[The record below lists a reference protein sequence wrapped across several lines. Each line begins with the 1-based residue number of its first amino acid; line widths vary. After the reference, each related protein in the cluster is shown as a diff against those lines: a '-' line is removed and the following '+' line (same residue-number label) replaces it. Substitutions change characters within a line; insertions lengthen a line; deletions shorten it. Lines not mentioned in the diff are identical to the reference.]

1 VNMPYET
8 GDHLAVFAVQD
19 SKVVSALALRVGANL
34 DTEITL
40 TDGNG
45 RSPFPCPCT
54 VRHALSRYCDVSA
67 VANSHTIS
75 ALAACATD
83 AFERRELLSKG
94 PPRTVL
100 ALLTEYQ
107 SVDMSLA
114 QLLEALP
121 RLQPRLYSI
130 SSSSVAAPLSIHL
143 SVSVVDDKLADGR
156 VHRGVCSS
164 YLKSQMSGSTVHG
177 CVRRSSFRL
186 PPTPSTPIVMV
197 STGTGFAP
205 FRAFVQER
213 QLAPAGSAAD
223 ALLYHG
229 CRLKTEF
236 IYEREI
242 REAVK
247 RGDVSALHLALSREG
262 GKIHVQDLLRETG
275 DALARTIDNG
285 AAVYVCGGTA
295 MATAVHEALVDVLAQ
310 HHGGRAEAG
319 RLLAVLEVE
328 GRYLQDAWG

>member
-1 VNMPYET
+1 M
-8 GDHLAVFAVQD
+8 
-19 SKVVSALALRVGANL
+19 SKC
-34 DTEITL
+34 
-40 TDGNG
+40 
-45 RSPFPCPCT
+45 RS
-54 VRHALSRYCDVSA
+54 
-67 VANSHTIS
+67 
-75 ALAACATD
+75 
-83 AFERRELLSKG
+83 KQQ
-94 PPRTVL
+94 VL

-197 STGTGFAP
+197 GTGTGFAP

-262 GKIHVQDLLRETG
+262 GKIHVQDLLRETVRMSVAVSLHASIHVCAHLHAFLHTGRRRGEDYRQRCCSVCVWRYSNG
-275 DALARTIDNG
+275 D
-285 AAVYVCGGTA
+285 C
-295 MATAVHEALVDVLAQ
+295 
-310 HHGGRAEAG
+310 RA
-319 RLLAVLEVE
+319 
-328 GRYLQDAWG
+328 